1 MFKIKD
7 KIQIDGDIRVRSLL
21 GLELHDDGQVYC
33 WVDGLIEQINIKHI
47 NLVASSDIQQDY
59 APGDKVRLD
68 GDMLDGE
75 YIIKTVEIGLNMTE
89 MTIHPVYDIIHKSG
103 SMSNNNTCNAR
114 RRITHYFREGTD
126 GKRRR

>member
-21 GLELHDDGQVYC
+21 GLELRDDGQVYG
-33 WVDGLIEQINIKHI
+33 WVDGVIEQINIKHI

-89 MTIHPVYDIIHKSG
+89 MTIHPVYDIIHRTG
-103 SMSNNNTCNAR
+103 SMYYNVNQDR
-114 RRITHYFREGTD
+114 LQRIEPYTLF
-126 GKRRR
+126 

>member
-21 GLELHDDGQVYC
+21 GLELQDDGQVYC
-33 WVDGLIEQINIKHI
+33 WVDGLIEQINTKHI

-89 MTIHPVYDIIHKSG
+89 MTIHPIYDIIHKSG
-103 SMSNNNTCNAR
+103 SMFYNVGQDR
-114 RRITHYFREGTD
+114 LQRIEPYTLF
-126 GKRRR
+126 

>member
-33 WVDGLIEQINIKHI
+33 WVDGLIEQINTKHI

-59 APGDKVRLD
+59 VPGDKVRLD

-89 MTIHPVYDIIHKSG
+89 MTIHPVYDIIHRTG
-103 SMSNNNTCNAR
+103 SMYYNVGQDR
-114 RRITHYFREGTD
+114 LQRIEPYTLF
-126 GKRRR
+126 